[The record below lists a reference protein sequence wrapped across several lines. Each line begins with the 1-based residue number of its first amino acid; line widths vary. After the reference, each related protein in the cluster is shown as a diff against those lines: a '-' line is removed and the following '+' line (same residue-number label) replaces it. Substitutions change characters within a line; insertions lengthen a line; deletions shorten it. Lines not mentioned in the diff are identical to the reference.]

1 MGFAQNWH
9 YDARKAEMDAAE
21 LARLAELE
29 ALAAA
34 EAARLAAEREAEM
47 ARLEIFYGEM
57 VTEAIAMVE
66 EETFLVEVF
75 DLLVYRAAEEILA
88 QKVKDFAAA
97 NIAKREKEAAR
108 KKDEADR
115 AAARDAL
122 KKEREKKTKDRDKK
136 EKAEMAA
143 QKAEAELKKKGAGVP
158 GMYDNRD
165 LTKEV
170 SSGLRAHST

>member
-9 YDARKAEMDAAE
+9 FQARKAEMDAAE

-29 ALAAA
+29 AAAAA
-34 EAARLAAEREAEM
+34 EAARLAAEKEAEL
-47 ARLEIFYGEM
+47 ARLEVIYGEM
-57 VTEAIAMVE
+57 VTEAIGQVE
-66 EETFLVEVF
+66 EQTFLVEVF

-97 NIAKREKEAAR
+97 NIAKREKEQAR

-115 AAARDAL
+115 AAARDEL
-122 KKEREKKTKDRDKK
+122 KKEREKKAKDRDKK
-136 EKAEMAA
+136 EKAEMAE
-143 QKAEAELKKKGAGVP
+143 QKKEAEMRKKAAGVP

-170 SSGLRAHST
+170 SSGLRAHS